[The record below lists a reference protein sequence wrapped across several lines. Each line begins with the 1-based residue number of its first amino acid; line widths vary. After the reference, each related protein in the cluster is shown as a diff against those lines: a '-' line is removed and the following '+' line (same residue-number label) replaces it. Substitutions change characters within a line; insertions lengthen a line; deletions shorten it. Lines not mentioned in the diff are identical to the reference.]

1 MIQEFEQL
9 DHEESELMYALPIY
23 VSILIAGADGTIDGS
38 EIKKAVSLSGLK
50 TLKARKELL
59 EYYKTVNQD
68 YEDKFKMT
76 IANLPRGAKERE
88 KLLIENISK
97 VNDIFPKIE
106 KAFSI
111 KLYASIKDI
120 AKHIAEASGGV
131 FGYMSVGY
139 EESKLLEL
147 KMIKNPGK

>member
-1 MIQEFEQL
+1 MIPEFEQL

-23 VSILIAGADGTIDGS
+23 VSILIAGADGTIDSS

-59 EYYKTVNQD
+59 DYYHVVNQD

-76 IANLPRGAKERE
+76 IANCPSGAKERE
-88 KLLIENISK
+88 KLLIEKISK
-97 VNDIFPKIE
+97 VNDIFPKID

-139 EESKLLEL
+139 EESRLLDL